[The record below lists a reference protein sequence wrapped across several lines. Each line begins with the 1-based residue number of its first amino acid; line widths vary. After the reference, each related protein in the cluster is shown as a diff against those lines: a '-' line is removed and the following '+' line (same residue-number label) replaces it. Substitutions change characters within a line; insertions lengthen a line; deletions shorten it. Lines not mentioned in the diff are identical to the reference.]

1 MIGRVGRTEDPRG
14 RRTWRERL
22 LLCFSGGLACA
33 LLLTAGGLAY
43 VYSKYSRLPRV
54 TLGQVLTTSK
64 EEGSP
69 QNFLLVGVDSA
80 ANLADDDPA
89 RDGRSNV
96 GGLRSDTVMILR
108 VEPGTER
115 ASLLSLPRDLWVP
128 LAGGGNQRINSAI
141 QNGGPSELID
151 TIEQYFG
158 IPINHYVQVDFAGF
172 QELVDVVDGVSVYFP
187 APARDT
193 RSGLDVDT
201 AGCVTLDGQ
210 QALSYVRSRHYE
222 RYLDGRW
229 RTDPS
234 GDLGRISRQ
243 QDFIVRALH
252 HAVAQGGRNPI
263 TLDRLVDAGL
273 ATVTVDDLLT
283 ADDIIRLGQSF
294 RSFDPGSLVTYSLPT
309 RPDSAGGASILRL
322 EDEEAQPILDRF
334 RGTDH
339 ADLRPSDVRVLVLNG
354 SGLAGHAGDTSAAL
368 TAAGFGAAGTGEADQ
383 FDVTETGCATR
394 PGARPRRTSW
404 RATWIQARDWSAWTK
419 LSARTSWWSR
429 APCRPAC
436 APRLDPQAPRPPPRP
451 RPPSTARP
459 PRPPARPPRPRSSAT
474 CHGLPTGSIADTA
487 RAGPARIPGGPGVLP
502 D

>member
-1 MIGRVGRTEDPRG
+1 MIGRGRADRQEPRG

-22 LLCFSGGLACA
+22 VLCVSGGLACA

-54 TLGQVLTTSK
+54 TLGQVLTTSE
-64 EEGSP
+64 EEGTP

-80 ANLADDDPA
+80 ANLAADDPV
-89 RDGRSNV
+89 RDGRGNV
-96 GGLRSDTVMILR
+96 GGLRSDTMMILR
-108 VEPGTER
+108 AEPGTER

-193 RSGLDVDT
+193 HSGLDVDT

-283 ADDIIRLGQSF
+283 ADDIIRLGQAF

-309 RPDSAGGASILRL
+309 RPALAGGASILRL
-322 EDEEAQPILDRF
+322 VDEEAQPILDRF
-334 RGTDH
+334 RGTDP
-339 ADLRPSDVRVLVLNG
+339 AALRPSDVRVLVLNG
-354 SGLAGHAGDTSAAL
+354 SGLTGHAGDTSAAL
-368 TAAGFGAAGTGEADQ
+368 TAVGFGAAGTGEADQ
-383 FDVTETGCATR
+383 FDVTEPVVRYTTGSEAKADLV
-394 PGARPRRTSW
+394 ARYLDP
-404 RATWIQARDWSAWTK
+404 
-419 LSARTSWWSR
+419 SARLERVDEELGADVVVVTGSLQTGVR
-429 APCRPAC
+429 T
-436 APRLDPQAPRPPPRP
+436 APRPPG
-451 RPPSTARP
+451 PSTTATTTTSTTTLDGQTSTT
-459 PRPPARPPRPRSSAT
+459 SSSTTSTSVVGYVPQA
-474 CHGLPTGSIADTA
+474 PD
-487 RAGPARIPGGPGVLP
+487 GV
-502 D
+502 DC